1 MGKKFKVV
9 DGVVYVLVFWTITV
23 GVGSILLLD
32 DIIVAPVVNVSEE
45 LCTVDV
51 LVCGVVMLGENDGEG
66 I

>member
-1 MGKKFKVV
+1 VGKKFKVV
-9 DGVVYVLVFWTITV
+9 DGFVYVLVFWTITV

-32 DIIVAPVVNVSEE
+32 DIIVAAVVNVSEE